1 MLNDVAELT
10 MASTSPEAETVHTLL
25 RRIVRAF
32 YNTRQIIAYDI
43 LLKHS
48 TLRDIHLAQLMNLTP
63 KEVHK
68 FLAPL
73 ISDSIL
79 QQHSKAE
86 PKTPQEIERG
96 RLGVAEGQ
104 EQRKPR
110 QRVFYYVDYQT
121 AVDAVKWRMVQITTL
136 LSKDSQTHE
145 SQYVCPRCGRRYS
158 TLDAVSL
165 LSPDMMSFICMDC
178 GSVLQEETNTGVD
191 ENGEEKAK
199 YARLMQQ
206 VDPIVRAMKAVDEI
220 HVPENTFEIAL
231 ANAIRPPLDDP
242 DVTLDY
248 PNVSS
253 TEVSGNRNDAQTTT
267 TAGQAFRIDF
277 SEDQKGPTAEDIE
290 KRAAQQ
296 KQNAL
301 PVWHTQSTVSG
312 ELTHAGSRQTEI
324 QPDYMSSFSRGM
336 DDEGKNKAKIKS
348 EAKDAGMED
357 QIAAYYAAAKANA
370 ANDAAKFAAEDADFS
385 EDDGNWED
393 SNIGGT
399 GVSSVITTP
408 GEANV
413 PNETNGGE
421 TAKADDDD
429 DDDEDEEFEDV

>member
-1 MLNDVAELT
+1 
-10 MASTSPEAETVHTLL
+10 MASTSSEAETVHTLL

-79 QQHSKAE
+79 HQHSKAE

-96 RLGVAEGQ
+96 RLGVSEGQ

-110 QRVFYYVDYQT
+110 QRVFYFVDYRT

-158 TLDAVSL
+158 TLDAISL
-165 LSPDMMSFICMDC
+165 LSPDTMSFICMDC
-178 GSVLQEETNTGVD
+178 QSVLQEETSTGVD

-220 HVPENTFEIAL
+220 HVPANTFEIAL
-231 ANAIRPPLDDP
+231 ANAIRPPLDDA
-242 DVTLDY
+242 DVTIDY
-248 PNVSS
+248 PNVSPTDVPS
-253 TEVSGNRNDAQTTT
+253 KNDVQTTT
-267 TAGQAFRIDF
+267 TAGQAFRIDY
-277 SEDQKGPTAEDIE
+277 SDEQKGPTAEEIE

-324 QPDYMSSFSRGM
+324 QPDYVSSFARVE
-336 DDEGKNKAKIKS
+336 DEEKNKAKIKA
-348 EAKDAGMED
+348 EAKESGMED

-370 ANDAAKFAAEDADFS
+370 ASDAAQFAAEDADFS

-399 GVSSVITTP
+399 GVSSAITTP
-408 GEANV
+408 GEANK
-413 PNETNGGE
+413 PNDTNGGQS
-421 TAKADDDD
+421 AKPDDDD

>member
-1 MLNDVAELT
+1 

-25 RRIVRAF
+25 RHITRAF

-43 LLKHS
+43 ILKHS
-48 TLRDIHLAQLMNLTP
+48 TLRDIHLAQLMNMTP

-96 RLGVAEGQ
+96 KLGVQEGQ
-104 EQRKPR
+104 ERKPR
-110 QRVFYYVDYQT
+110 QRVFYFVDYRT
-121 AVDAVKWRMVQITTL
+121 AVDAVKWRMVQLTTL

-158 TLDAVSL
+158 TFDAASL
-165 LSPDMMSFICMDC
+165 LSPDLMSFQCLDC
-178 GSVLQEETNTGVD
+178 GSTLQEETNSGVD

-206 VDPIVRAMKAVDEI
+206 VDPIVRAMKAVDDI
-220 HVPENTFEIAL
+220 HVPENTFNIAL
-231 ANAIRPPLDDP
+231 ANAIPPFDDV
-242 DVTLDY
+242 DTSVDY
-248 PNVSS
+248 PNLAPTHAV
-253 TEVSGNRNDAQTTT
+253 GANDVQTTT
-267 TAGQAFRIDF
+267 SAGQTFKIDF
-277 SEDQKGPTAEDIE
+277 SEIQEGPSAEDIA
-290 KRAAQQ
+290 KRTAQQ
-296 KQNAL
+296 QQNAL

-324 QPDYMSSFSRGM
+324 QPDHVLSFSRVVE
-336 DDEGKNKAKIKS
+336 DELKNKEKIKAD
-348 EAKDAGMED
+348 AKDIGMED
-357 QIAAYYAAAKANA
+357 QIAAYYAAARANA
-370 ANDAAKFAAEDADFS
+370 QEDAAQFAAEDADFS
-385 EDDGNWED
+385 EDDGNWEG
-393 SNIGGT
+393 SNIGTGT
-399 GVSSVITTP
+399 AVSSAISTPAPGQTP
-408 GEANV
+408 GQSEEAA
-413 PNETNGGE
+413 NGGQVPK
-421 TAKADDDD
+421 TDDDDD

>member
-1 MLNDVAELT
+1 
-10 MASTSPEAETVHTLL
+10 MASTSSEAETVHLLL

-79 QQHSKAE
+79 HQHSKAE
-86 PKTPQEIERG
+86 PKTPAELERA
-96 RLGVAEGQ
+96 RLGVPDGM

-110 QRVFYYVDYQT
+110 QRVFYYVDYRT

-136 LSKDSQTHE
+136 LSKDSQSHE
-145 SQYVCPRCGRRYS
+145 SQYICPRCGRRYT

-231 ANAIRPPLDDP
+231 ANAIRPPLDDA

-248 PNVSS
+248 PNVSPEL
-253 TEVSGNRNDAQTTT
+253 TGNRDDAQTTTT
-267 TAGQAFRIDF
+267 TAGQALHVDF
-277 SEDQKGPTAEDIE
+277 SEDQKGLRAEDLE
-290 KRAAQQ
+290 KRAAQS

-312 ELTHAGSRQTEI
+312 ELTHAGSRQTEV
-324 QPDYMSSFSRGM
+324 QPDYMSSFSRSL
-336 DDEGKNKAKIKS
+336 EEEEEKNKAKIKA

-357 QIAAYYAAAKANA
+357 QIAAYYAAAKANE
-370 ANDAAKFAAEDADFS
+370 ANDAAQFAAEDADFS

-399 GVSSVITTP
+399 GVSSAITTP
-408 GEANV
+408 GEATF
-413 PNETNGGE
+413 PTETNGVE
-421 TAKADDDD
+421 TAKPDNDD

>member
-1 MLNDVAELT
+1 

-25 RRIVRAF
+25 RHIARAF

-43 LLKHS
+43 LFKHS

-96 RLGVAEGQ
+96 RLGVQEGQ
-104 EQRKPR
+104 ERKPR
-110 QRVFYYVDYQT
+110 QRVFYFVDYRT
-121 AVDAVKWRMVQITTL
+121 AVDAVKWRMVQLTTL

-158 TLDAVSL
+158 TFDAASL
-165 LSPDMMSFICMDC
+165 LSADLMSFQCMDC
-178 GSVLQEETNTGVD
+178 GSTLQEETNSGVD

-206 VDPIVRAMKAVDEI
+206 VDPIVRAMKAVDDI
-220 HVPENTFEIAL
+220 HVPENTFNIAL
-231 ANAIRPPLDDP
+231 ANAIPPFDDV
-242 DVTLDY
+242 DTSVDY
-248 PNVSS
+248 PNVAP
-253 TEVSGNRNDAQTTT
+253 THISGGSDVQTTT
-267 TAGQAFRIDF
+267 SAGHSFKVDF
-277 SEDQKGPTAEDIE
+277 AEIQEGPSAEDIA

-296 KQNAL
+296 QQNAL

-324 QPDYMSSFSRGM
+324 QPDYLSSFSRIA
-336 DDEGKNKAKIKS
+336 DEIKNKEKIKAG
-348 EAKDAGMED
+348 AKDVGMED
-357 QIAAYYAAAKANA
+357 QIAAYYAAARANA
-370 ANDAAKFAAEDADFS
+370 QEDAAQFAAQDADFS
-385 EDDGNWED
+385 EDDGNWEG
-393 SNIGGT
+393 SNIDAGT
-399 GVSSVITTP
+399 GVSSAISSAISTP
-408 GEANV
+408 A
-413 PNETNGGE
+413 PSQTAAQSDDTANGGV
-421 TAKADDDD
+421 TANADDDD
-429 DDDEDEEFEDV
+429 DEDEDEEFEDV